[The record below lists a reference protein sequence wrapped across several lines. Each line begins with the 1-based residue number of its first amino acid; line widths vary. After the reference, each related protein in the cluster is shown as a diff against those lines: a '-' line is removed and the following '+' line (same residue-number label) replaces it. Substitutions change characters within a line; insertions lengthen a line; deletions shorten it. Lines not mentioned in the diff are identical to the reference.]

1 MPPNDK
7 KSSMANYYPLL
18 SGIIAAL
25 ENSSAEF
32 RRRIYENMR
41 TGFLEQMR
49 KRDPPLAD
57 AHVTQEQIALEEAI
71 RKVEKEQM
79 GAQQDDRHKH

>member
-1 MPPNDK
+1 VAD
-7 KSSMANYYPLL
+7 YYQLL
-18 SGIIAAL
+18 SGVVTAL
-25 ENSSAEF
+25 EDNSAAV

-71 RKVEKEQM
+71 RKVEKKQM

>member
-1 MPPNDK
+1 
-7 KSSMANYYPLL
+7 MADYYQLL
-18 SGIIAAL
+18 SGVVTAL
-25 ENSSAEF
+25 EDNSAAV

>member
-1 MPPNDK
+1 VAD
-7 KSSMANYYPLL
+7 YYQLL
-18 SGIIAAL
+18 SGVVTAL
-25 ENSSAEF
+25 EDNSAAV